1 MSAKEIFVKN
11 FRQARATHISWLN
24 QIKLMVSGVVLDK
37 GSITLDQTQSSF
49 GIWLYNE
56 AMSLST
62 SNSKT
67 VLDDISR
74 LHSECYDHYITIHDI
89 LYKKKSS
96 GFFQG
101 ILGGNKRVS
110 EHEMAYAQQYYEALV
125 LVSDSLL
132 KRLRVFE
139 SQLLS
144 IPEKEFE
151 NYALS
156 DDIKNI
162 TENLKAKKVASNTST
177 PSYYR
182 GQRID

>member
-1 MSAKEIFVKN
+1 MSAKETFIKH
-11 FRQARATHISWLN
+11 FRHARATHISWLN

-62 SNSKT
+62 SNSKN
-67 VLDDISR
+67 VLDDITR
-74 LHSECYDHYITIHDI
+74 LHSECYDHYITIHNI

-96 GFFQG
+96 GFFQT
-101 ILGGNKRVS
+101 ILGGKNRAS
-110 EHEMAYAQQYYEALV
+110 EHEVAYAQQYYEALV
-125 LVSDSLL
+125 AVSDSLL

-151 NYALS
+151 NYSLS

-162 TENLKAKKVASNTST
+162 SENLKVENVATHVST
-177 PSYYR
+177 PNYYR